1 MIGVVITSSPSPIPA
16 AKQAA
21 CSAAVPLEIATA
33 YFVFVYSATH
43 LSNSSILGP
52 VVR

>member
-1 MIGVVITSSPSPIPA
+1 MGDVITSSPSFISA

-21 CSAAVPLEIATA
+21 CKAAVPLETATA
-33 YFVFVYSATH
+33 YFAPTYQATIF
-43 LSNSSILGP
+43 SNSTILGP